1 MLIALDAAEH
11 LSELLTNHVNLLQTD
26 GSEPNKL
33 VVMNADVVKVPEHLA
48 SRRPLQQVKHCNM
61 SMLMVCTCSRESR
74 LQTLYRNS
82 IQTIKMLLSSLTKA
96 YTILAR

>member
-1 MLIALDAAEH
+1 MFIQDAAEH
-11 LSELLTNHVNLLQTD
+11 LSELLTNPVNMLQTD

-33 VVMNADVVKVPEHLA
+33 VVMNADVVKVAVHLA
-48 SRRPLQQVKHCNM
+48 SRRPLQQVQHSNT
-61 SMLMVCTCSRESR
+61 SMLMVCMCSREWR

-82 IQTIKMLLSSLTKA
+82 IPTTKMLLSSLTKA